1 MYSEFR
7 EVAISSDEKKAQ
19 HNGQHT
25 RQSSC
30 IVCVTF
36 RRDSYHG
43 HKSVAQP
50 PKTFKYFIIYD
61 RHGFY
66 QHPSILSLHMSNVNS
81 VSKKT
86 QNILTKNSV
95 TVPKDR
101 HFS

>member
-7 EVAISSDEKKAQ
+7 EVVISSDE
-19 HNGQHT
+19 HNGHNDQHT

-36 RRDSYHG
+36 LRDSYHG

-50 PKTFKYFIIYD
+50 SKTFKSFIIYD
-61 RHGFY
+61 RHGFC
-66 QHPSILSLHMSNVNS
+66 QHPSLLSLHMSNVNS